1 MKILLNKFYMIWK
14 KYVTLN
20 RRLHQKV
27 TTFSTLKAMFFSLI
41 MSLVIMLIPV
51 LIIINLFIFTKLTLF
66 LAICLTLMFMIWCYL
81 YYKLYFTLL
90 MNYHPEVEK
99 LNLKHIYYVET
110 TIINV
115 IILIFGIIIMTT
127 FI

>member
-1 MKILLNKFYMIWK
+1 MKTLLNKLYMIWK
-14 KYVTLN
+14 KYMTLN

-27 TTFSTLKAMFFSLI
+27 TTFSTIKSVIFSLL
-41 MSLVIMLIPV
+41 MSLIIMLIPV

-66 LAICLTLMFMIWCYL
+66 LAICLTLMFVLWVYI

-90 MNYHPEVEK
+90 INYDPEVEK
-99 LNLKHIYYVET
+99 LNLKHIFYVET

-115 IILIFGIIIMTT
+115 IILILGIIIMTT